1 MGLIKTVTEKPW
13 ERKGVIGGMVPEGT
27 FATES
32 ERVALTFFLVIATVV
47 FSLLNVIYYL
57 RNELPDLEPH

>member
-32 ERVALTFFLVIATVV
+32 ERVALTFFLVIGKIFCIPRTK
-47 FSLLNVIYYL
+47 FTKNNI
-57 RNELPDLEPH
+57 

>member
-32 ERVALTFFLVIATVV
+32 ERVALTFFSCYCNSRFL
-47 FSLLNVIYYL
+47 SLHG
-57 RNELPDLEPH
+57 ELLLAHGVT

>member
-27 FATES
+27 FRRAA
-32 ERVALTFFLVIATVV
+32 ERVALTFFL
-47 FSLLNVIYYL
+47 LLRQSFFL
-57 RNELPDLEPH
+57 SSW

>member
-27 FATES
+27 FRRRGRACSTD
-32 ERVALTFFLVIATVV
+32 V
-47 FSLLNVIYYL
+47 FSCNCDSHFFSLHGELLLAHGVT
-57 RNELPDLEPH
+57 

>member
-32 ERVALTFFLVIATVV
+32 ERVADV
-47 FSLLNVIYYL
+47 FSCYCNSRFFSLHGELLLAHGVT
-57 RNELPDLEPH
+57 